1 MKRIFE
7 NAYPAMEAKTTL
19 PATVAKATMRL
30 LPIQRTEYLL
40 NAKNA
45 LYESS
50 VHTRGKM
57 LRDVPAV
64 ATAGPNDDMI
74 I

>member
-1 MKRIFE
+1 MDA
-7 NAYPAMEAKTTL
+7 NMTL
-19 PATVAKATMRL
+19 HATVAEATMRL
-30 LPIQRTEYLL
+30 LTIQRTEYLL
-40 NAKNA
+40 NEKNA

-57 LRDVPAV
+57 LREVPAV

>member
-1 MKRIFE
+1 MD
-7 NAYPAMEAKTTL
+7 AKTTL
-19 PATVAKATMRL
+19 PATVAEATMRL

-40 NAKNA
+40 KSKNA

-50 VHTRGKM
+50 VNARGMM
-57 LRDVPAV
+57 LRDAPAV

>member
-1 MKRIFE
+1 M
-7 NAYPAMEAKTTL
+7 TL
-19 PATVAKATMRL
+19 PATVAEATMRL
-30 LPIQRTEYLL
+30 LTIQRTEYLL
-40 NAKNA
+40 NEKNA

-50 VHTRGKM
+50 VLFVYSTVCRT
-57 LRDVPAV
+57 VPSGRVKSAV